1 MMKKIVLVI
10 GCCLALV
17 VSSCHK
23 KSEQEKFN
31 EKIENLTVGYAKVE
45 LGLGEVD
52 SIRLISVDT
61 LTAFAY
67 VNFIIPYVEEM
78 RADFQTQYEQMVKI
92 ATPEQL
98 TEMEG
103 MIEDVIQA
111 ENFYHEVV
119 IDESVDNKKPLL
131 YLVRAEVFK
140 DGPKDIVNFFATT
153 DFQIHNFDPT
163 DYSIIE
169 K

>member
-1 MMKKIVLVI
+1 M
-10 GCCLALV
+10 ALV

-23 KSEQEKFN
+23 KTEKDIFN
-31 EKIENLTVGYAKVE
+31 EKIENLCVEFAKTE
-45 LGLGEVD
+45 LGLDKVD
-52 SIRLISVDT
+52 SIVLISVDT

-67 VNFIIPYVEEM
+67 VDFIVPYVEEM
-78 RADFQTQYEQMVKI
+78 RQDFQNQYEGMI
-92 ATPEQL
+92 NTATPEQL

-103 MIEDVIQA
+103 MIEDMIQA

-131 YLVRAEVFK
+131 YLVRASVYA

-153 DFQIHNFDPT
+153 DFKVHNFDPI